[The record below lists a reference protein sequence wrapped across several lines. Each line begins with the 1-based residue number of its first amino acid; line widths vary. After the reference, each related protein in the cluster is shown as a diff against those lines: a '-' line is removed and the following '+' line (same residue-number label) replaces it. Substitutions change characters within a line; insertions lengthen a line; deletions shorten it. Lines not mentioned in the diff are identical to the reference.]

1 MKHFLC
7 VLLVACCLFTP
18 ATAAVLPAS
27 APTDATS
34 LSTPTEALIIRA
46 IASRTVIAFTYHGT
60 PRTVQPHRL
69 GLSKASPHKT
79 LLRAYELTKNA
90 SPSETWKL
98 YDLQKISN
106 LTITSATFPQNAPG
120 YTPTD
125 KALSSLLAEV
135 PYKEEEIKRKPNE
148 ERDRK
153 NER

>member
-1 MKHFLC
+1 MKKRFLFLFYFLG
-7 VLLVACCLFTP
+7 VSLFTP
-18 ATAAVLPAS
+18 AAASVLPAS
-27 APTDATS
+27 VPTDATS
-34 LSTPTEALIIRA
+34 LSTPTEALITRA

-90 SPSETWKL
+90 SPSNTWKL
-98 YDLQKISN
+98 YDLSKLSN
-106 LTITSATFPQNAPG
+106 LTLTTTTFLQNAPG

-135 PYKEEEIKRKPNE
+135 PYTEEENKKE
-148 ERDRK
+148 TK
-153 NER
+153 